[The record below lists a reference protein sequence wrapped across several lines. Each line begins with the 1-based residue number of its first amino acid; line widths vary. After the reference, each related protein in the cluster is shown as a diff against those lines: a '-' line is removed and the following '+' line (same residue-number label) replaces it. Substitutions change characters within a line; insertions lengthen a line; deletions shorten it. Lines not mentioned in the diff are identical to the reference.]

1 MSKRILNHPTEPV
14 SGRKY
19 WRSLGQLGDTPEFR
33 GWLEREF
40 PQGAA
45 EMKGGEVSRRN
56 FLQLMGA
63 SMALAGLSFA
73 GCRRPELHMV
83 PFTRGVEWSIPGKPL
98 FFTTARPTRRGYA
111 PLVATTHDGR
121 PTKMEGNP
129 LHPVSKGTTDMHSQ
143 SSLIDLYDPERAQHF
158 VKAGKQSDTVTFEKE
173 LDEIVKGAGDGAGLA
188 FLLES
193 DNSPTRERL
202 RGEIAKKFPA
212 AKWAVYEP
220 LGAELAYQA
229 TAVAFGEG
237 VTAIPVIDKADVI
250 LALDSDFLGVE
261 GDVNTIRE
269 FSARHKVSGPDSKM
283 NRLYVVENRYTITG
297 GIADHRLRVPASQI
311 GAFALALA
319 AEIGVATKDAA
330 LGETLKTFGAPAVT
344 FNADWIKYSAEDL
357 VASKGASLVLV
368 GARQPAA
375 VQVLVAAINVA
386 LGNLG
391 KTIVGRKLSEKPAA
405 TLSELAKDITDK
417 KVKTLFIIG
426 GNPVYNAPADLGWAE
441 LQKSVPTVIRLGRAE
456 DETSHFSH
464 WNVPLAHYLESWGDG
479 LAADGSYLS
488 VQPMILPLFGGWSE
502 LDLLAKVAGLAKP
515 SGPELVQETYKQ
527 RVKPNDFIGAWAK
540 FLHDGFVAG
549 ETATSE
555 ALAFNAA
562 AAAEYVAAKSAFPA
576 LAENAYEVV
585 FTGCSK
591 VDDGRF
597 NNNGWLQEIPDPIT
611 KIAWDNAALISPAT
625 AKKLGVKDTS
635 LIEITV
641 GNSKLTAAAIIAP
654 GHADGSI
661 SIALG
666 YGRSVVGRVGS
677 GTGFNAYPLRTTA
690 QPYFAVGA
698 TAKATGKTYQLAL
711 TQEHWSLEGRGG
723 DLTREAT
730 VDEYKAHPDFAK
742 TMGMDA
748 HIPPNVSLYTNPPLN
763 QPASL
768 DPHAWG
774 MVVDLNSCIGC
785 SACMVACQAENNI
798 PIVGKEQVYEGREM
812 HWIRTDRYFASVD
825 ESDPDPEMVSQPMM
839 CQHCEY
845 APCETVCPVNATVHS
860 EDGLNVMAYNR
871 CIGTRYCANNCPFKV
886 RRFNFFDYNQR
897 DVQGR
902 AKNADDRKLFTGLYE
917 WNLTADKGAPDTV
930 KMSKNPNVTVRMRG
944 VMEKCTF
951 CVQRIQ
957 EAKIAMKVAVRD
969 SGDIRIPANAFTT
982 ACAQACPA
990 DAITFGDIN
999 NPDSDVSKLKKSER
1013 GYRLLEYLNVSARVS
1028 YLARI
1033 RNPNM
1038 KMPGAEKIG
1047 AAMKSQHGHTKA
1059 GGKH

>member
-1 MSKRILNHPTEPV
+1 M
-14 SGRKY
+14 
-19 WRSLGQLGDTPEFR
+19 
-33 GWLEREF
+33 
-40 PQGAA
+40 
-45 EMKGGEVSRRN
+45 
-56 FLQLMGA
+56 
-63 SMALAGLSFA
+63 
-73 GCRRPELHMV
+73 
-83 PFTRGVEWSIPGKPL
+83 
-98 FFTTARPTRRGYA
+98 
-111 PLVATTHDGR
+111 
-121 PTKMEGNP
+121 
-129 LHPVSKGTTDMHSQ
+129 
-143 SSLIDLYDPERAQHF
+143 
-158 VKAGKQSDTVTFEKE
+158 
-173 LDEIVKGAGDGAGLA
+173 
-188 FLLES
+188 
-193 DNSPTRERL
+193 
-202 RGEIAKKFPA
+202 
-212 AKWAVYEP
+212 
-220 LGAELAYQA
+220 
-229 TAVAFGEG
+229 
-237 VTAIPVIDKADVI
+237 
-250 LALDSDFLGVE
+250 
-261 GDVNTIRE
+261 
-269 FSARHKVSGPDSKM
+269 
-283 NRLYVVENRYTITG
+283 
-297 GIADHRLRVPASQI
+297 
-311 GAFALALA
+311 
-319 AEIGVATKDAA
+319 
-330 LGETLKTFGAPAVT
+330 
-344 FNADWIKYSAEDL
+344 
-357 VASKGASLVLV
+357 
-368 GARQPAA
+368 
-375 VQVLVAAINVA
+375 
-386 LGNLG
+386 
-391 KTIVGRKLSEKPAA
+391 
-405 TLSELAKDITDK
+405 
-417 KVKTLFIIG
+417 
-426 GNPVYNAPADLGWAE
+426 
-441 LQKSVPTVIRLGRAE
+441 PTVIRLGRAE
-456 DETSHFSH
+456 DETSKLAQ
-464 WNVPLAHYLESWGDG
+464 WNAPLAHYLESWGDG

-502 LDLLAKVAGLAKP
+502 LDLLAKVAGLPKP
-515 SGPELVQETYKQ
+515 TGPELIQETFKG
-527 RVKPNDFIGAWAK
+527 VAKPQEFVSAWAK
-540 FLHDGFVAG
+540 FLHDGFLADSAAKPV
-549 ETATSE
+549 
-555 ALAFNAA
+555 ALAFNGAA
-562 AAAEYVAAKSAFPA
+562 TVEYVADKSALPV
-576 LAENAYEVV
+576 LTENAYEIV
-585 FTGCSK
+585 FTGCPK

-641 GNSKLTAAAIIAP
+641 GKSTLTAAAIIAP

-698 TAKATGKTYQLAL
+698 TAKAAGKTYQLAL

-763 QPASL
+763 KPDSV

-785 SACMVACQAENNI
+785 SACMVACQSENNI

-902 AKNADDRKLFTGLYE
+902 AKNLDDRKLFTGLYE
-917 WNLTADKGAPDTV
+917 WNLTAPKGTPDTV

-999 NPDSDVSKLKKSER
+999 NPDSAVSKLKKSER
-1013 GYRLLEYLNVSARVS
+1013 GYRLLEYLNISARVS

-1047 AAMKSQHGHTKA
+1047 AAMKTQHGHTKA